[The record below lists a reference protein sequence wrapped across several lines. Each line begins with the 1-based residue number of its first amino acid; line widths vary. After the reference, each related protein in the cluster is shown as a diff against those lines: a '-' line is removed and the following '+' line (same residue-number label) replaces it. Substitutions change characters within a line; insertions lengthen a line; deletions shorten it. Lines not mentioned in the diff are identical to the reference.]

1 MLDPDAGRQ
10 GYDSAQ
16 DFFAQPDYAR
26 ESLNVGTFGPKTL
39 GVCGAASQAIF
50 SNLTGHRS
58 LLVDNETKAI
68 PEAIGEV
75 KVTLSLF
82 VSSF

>member
-1 MLDPDAGRQ
+1 MLEPSDQRL
-10 GYDSAQ
+10 S
-16 DFFAQPDYAR
+16 
-26 ESLNVGTFGPKTL
+26 E
-39 GVCGAASQAIF
+39 CGAALQAIF

-75 KVTLSLF
+75 KITLSLF